1 MLCGSTLLG
10 SASATAE
17 EPDLA
22 ALRRQVNA
30 LEQQLHDVQA
40 QLIRLEAATTAVA
53 PQPAAAPIASPTP
66 AKIEAGYL
74 SPEAALRQ
82 SWSNIKPEMADS
94 QVAKL
99 LGEPSKKFKLDGRD
113 VWYYFY
119 PGTGKG
125 SVFFTDEGR
134 VTSSQSPFGWW

>member
-1 MLCGSTLLG
+1 MLCSSALLG

-30 LEQQLHDVQA
+30 IEQQLHEVQA
-40 QLIRLEAATTAVA
+40 QLMRLEAA
-53 PQPAAAPIASPTP
+53 STP

-82 SWSNIKPEMADS
+82 SWSNIKPEMPDS
-94 QVAKL
+94 EVAEL

-125 SVFFTDEGR
+125 SVFFTNEGH